1 MKQFT
6 TADIRSW
13 GPCYNPSRY
22 LAETWR
28 GTALDI
34 LNDSRIPFKDRLWV
48 IMRKDL
54 VSEKLMRRFAVWCA
68 RQVQHIMT
76 DKRSLHALDVAEAY
90 VENRWL
96 LDDAD
101 YAEAWECE
109 LGAAEAATL
118 AVAWVA
124 AGDAAVAA
132 QAAVRAVAWVA
143 ARDAAWAAAKAV
155 ARDGVR
161 VVASWA
167 AARNAAEAAQ
177 EQKLREMLIEG
188 IETGDTK

>member
-1 MKQFT
+1 
-6 TADIRSW
+6 
-13 GPCYNPSRY
+13 
-22 LAETWR
+22 
-28 GTALDI
+28 
-34 LNDSRIPFKDRLWV
+34 
-48 IMRKDL
+48 
-54 VSEKLMRRFAVWCA
+54 
-68 RQVQHIMT
+68 MT
-76 DKRSLHALDVAEAY
+76 DKRSLHALEVAEAY
-90 VENRWL
+90 AEYRWL
-96 LDDAD
+96 IDDKD
-101 YAEAWECE
+101 YAAAWEDE